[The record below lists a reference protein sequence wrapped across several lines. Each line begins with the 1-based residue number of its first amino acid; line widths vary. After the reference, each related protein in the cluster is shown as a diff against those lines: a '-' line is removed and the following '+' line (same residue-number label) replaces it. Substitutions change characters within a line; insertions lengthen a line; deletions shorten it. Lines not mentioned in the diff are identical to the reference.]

1 MMTGAEARLA
11 LEAAGFN
18 LDDEPYIG
26 GLYRVHRDGRSCGVD
41 FGDPVEIVGHQEND
55 PDDVLYLSIVE
66 TIDGQAKS

>member
-1 MMTGAEARLA
+1 MTGAEARLA

-41 FGDPVEIVGHQEND
+41 LGDCVQIVGHKEND
-55 PDDVLYLSIVE
+55 PGDLLYLSIVE
-66 TIDGQAKS
+66 TLDEQAKS

>member
-1 MMTGAEARLA
+1 MTGPEARLA

-41 FGDPVEIVGHQEND
+41 LGDCVRIVGHEEND

-66 TIDGQAKS
+66 TLDGQANS